1 MNGGGIPV
9 PARMRDLVSGGS
21 LTARAL
27 RSSMLT
33 IGGYGFAQVMR
44 LLSNLVLT
52 RVLFPEAFGLMGLV
66 TVFLTGLIMFSDIGI
81 GAAIAHSRRGDDP
94 DFLDTAWTLNLVR
107 GGVLFIL
114 GCALA
119 WPMAAFYDEPMLA
132 GMLAL
137 ASSQF
142 LIAALMPT
150 RRDTATR
157 HLMLGRVTL
166 LEMMAQLISLS
177 VMVALAL
184 WLRSVW
190 ALVWGA
196 LVAALVQVALMSLFL
211 PGHRNRIRWEGPAA
225 HELVHFGK
233 WIFLSTICG
242 FLLSQGDKLILG
254 KYLPLDAFG
263 VFNIGFFLGS
273 FPMLLGMVLITRILI
288 PIYRDRPPAQSRD
301 NFLKLR
307 KMRNLVTGGLL
318 AMLATI
324 AFTGVWLVDLL
335 YDDRYRDAGAI
346 VVLIACMQIPVVIG
360 LTYDQAA
367 LAAGDSRRFLV
378 VSATK
383 ATLVIAGIFLG
394 VQAGG
399 LPGAIIGQGLG
410 ILAAYPA
417 LVWLAARLGVWDP
430 AHDLGFAGL
439 GLLCATGAVWWNWQ
453 AIAAL
458 AG

>member
-1 MNGGGIPV
+1 MNGGGIV
-9 PARMRDLVSGGS
+9 GPARFRELVSGDS
-21 LTARAL
+21 LMARAL

-33 IGGYGFAQVMR
+33 VSGYGFAQVVR

-52 RVLFPEAFGLMGLV
+52 RLLFPEAFGLMALV
-66 TVFLTGLIMFSDIGI
+66 TVFLTGLMMFSDFGM
-81 GAAIAHSRRGDDP
+81 GPSIAQSQRGDDP

-107 GGVLFIL
+107 GGVLFAV

-119 WPMAAFYDEPMLA
+119 WPMSAFYSEPVLA

-137 ASSQF
+137 ASTQF
-142 LIAALMPT
+142 LITSLMPT
-150 RRDTATR
+150 RRDTANR

-166 LEMMAQLISLS
+166 LEMVAQVISLS
-177 VMVALAL
+177 IMVALAI

-190 ALVWGA
+190 ALVWGS
-196 LVAALVQVALMSLFL
+196 LVGAMVQVALMSLFL
-211 PGHRNRIRWEGPAA
+211 PGPRNRIRWEAPAV

-254 KYLPLDAFG
+254 KFLPLDVFG
-263 VFNIGFFLGS
+263 VYNIGFFLGS
-273 FPMLLGMVLITRILI
+273 FPMMLGMVVITRVLI
-288 PIYRDRPPAQSRD
+288 PIYRDRPPAQSRE

-307 KMRNLVTGGLL
+307 KMRILVTGGLL
-318 AMLATI
+318 AILATI
-324 AFTGVWLVDLL
+324 ALSGVWLVELL

-346 VVLIACMQIPVVIG
+346 VVLIACMQIPVIIG

-367 LAAGDSRRFLV
+367 LAAGDSRRFLL
-378 VSATK
+378 VSVTK
-383 ATLVIAGIFLG
+383 ATLVVIGIFFG
-394 VQAGG
+394 VRAGG
-399 LPGAIIGQGLG
+399 LPGAIIGQGLA

-417 LVWLAARLGVWDP
+417 LVWLAARMGVWDA

-439 GLLCATGAVWWNWQ
+439 GLLCAGAAVWWNWQ
-453 AIAAL
+453 AIMAL
-458 AG
+458 TG

>member
-1 MNGGGIPV
+1 MNGGGILG
-9 PARMRDLVSGGS
+9 PARIKGLVKGGS

-27 RSSMLT
+27 RSSILT
-33 IGGYGFAQVMR
+33 VGGFGFAQVAR

-52 RVLFPEAFGLMGLV
+52 RLLFPEAFGLMALV
-66 TVFLTGLIMFSDIGI
+66 AVFQTGLIMFSDFGVS
-81 GAAIAHSRRGDDP
+81 AAIAQSRHGDDP
-94 DFLDTAWTLNLVR
+94 DFLDTAWTLNLIR
-107 GGVLFIL
+107 GGVLFVL

-119 WPMAAFYDEPMLA
+119 RPVSAFYDEPVLA

-137 ASSQF
+137 ASTQF
-142 LIAALMPT
+142 LIMAVMPT
-150 RRDTATR
+150 RRDTANR
-157 HLMLGRVTL
+157 HLTLGRVTL
-166 LEMMAQLISLS
+166 LEMVAQVISLS
-177 VMVALAL
+177 IMAALAF

-196 LVAALVQVALMSLFL
+196 LVGAMVQVALMSLFL
-211 PGHRNRIRWEGPAA
+211 PGQHNRIRWEAPAV

-233 WIFLSTICG
+233 WIFLSTIFG

-254 KYLPLDAFG
+254 KYLPLDVFG
-263 VFNIGFFLGS
+263 VYNIGFFLGS
-273 FPMLLGMVLITRILI
+273 VPMMLGMVLITRVLI
-288 PIYRDRPPAQSRD
+288 PIYRDRPPAQSRE

-307 KMRNLVTGGLL
+307 RMRILVSGGLL
-318 AMLATI
+318 AMLMII

-367 LAAGDSRRFLV
+367 LAAGDSRRFML

-383 ATLVIAGIFLG
+383 AVLVVTGILLG

-417 LVWLAARLGVWDP
+417 LVWLSARLGVWDP

-439 GLLCATGAVWWNWQ
+439 GLLFAAAAVWWNWP

>member
-1 MNGGGIPV
+1 MNGGGIAM
-9 PARMRDLVSGGS
+9 PARLRNLASGGS

-33 IGGYGFAQVMR
+33 IGGYGFAQVVR

-66 TVFLTGLIMFSDIGI
+66 TVVLTGLIMFSDFGI
-81 GAAIAHSRRGDDP
+81 GAAIAQSRRGDDP
-94 DFLDTAWTLNLVR
+94 DFLDTAWTLNLIR
-107 GGVLFIL
+107 GVLLFAI

-119 WPMAAFYDEPMLA
+119 WPISAIYDKPVLD
-132 GMLAL
+132 GMIAL
-137 ASSQF
+137 ASTQF

-150 RRDTATR
+150 RRETANR

-166 LEMMAQLISLS
+166 LEMVAQVISLS
-177 VMVALAL
+177 LMVGLAIS
-184 WLRSVW
+184 LRSVW
-190 ALVWGA
+190 ALIWGS
-196 LVAALVQVALMSLFL
+196 LFGMMVQVALMSLFL
-211 PGHRNRIRWEGPAA
+211 PGQRNRIRWEMTAV
-225 HELVHFGK
+225 HQLLHFGK
-233 WIFLSTICG
+233 WIILSTICG

-254 KYLPLDAFG
+254 KFLPLDEFG
-263 VFNIGFFLGS
+263 VYNIGFFLGS
-273 FPMLLGMVLITRILI
+273 FPMLLGMVVITRVLI
-288 PIYRDRPPAQSRD
+288 PIYRDRPPAESRE

-307 KMRNLVTGGLL
+307 KMRVMVTGGLL

-324 AFTGVWLVDLL
+324 AFSGVWLVDLL
-335 YDDRYRDAGAI
+335 YDSRYRDAGAI
-346 VVLIACMQIPVVIG
+346 VVLIACMQIPVIIG

-383 ATLVIAGIFLG
+383 ATLVITGIFLG

-417 LVWLAARLGVWDP
+417 LVWLASRLGVWDP
-430 AHDLGFAGL
+430 AHDVGFAGL
-439 GLLCATGAVWWNWQ
+439 GLLLAVGAVWWNWQ
-453 AIAAL
+453 AVAAL

>member
-1 MNGGGIPV
+1 M
-9 PARMRDLVSGGS
+9 PARLKNLASGGS

-33 IGGYGFAQVMR
+33 IGGYGFAQVVR

-66 TVFLTGLIMFSDIGI
+66 TVILTGLIMFSDFGI
-81 GAAIAHSRRGDDP
+81 GAAIAQSGRGDDP
-94 DFLDTAWTLNLVR
+94 DFLDTAWTLNLIR
-107 GGVLFIL
+107 GVLLFAI

-119 WPMAAFYDEPMLA
+119 WPISAVYDKPVLA
-132 GMLAL
+132 GMIAL
-137 ASSQF
+137 ASTQF

-150 RRDTATR
+150 RRETANR

-166 LEMMAQLISLS
+166 LEMVAQVISLS
-177 VMVALAL
+177 LMVGLAIS
-184 WLRSVW
+184 LRSVW
-190 ALVWGA
+190 ALIWGS
-196 LVAALVQVALMSLFL
+196 LFGMMVQVALMSLFL
-211 PGHRNRIRWEGPAA
+211 PGQRNRIRWEMTAV
-225 HELVHFGK
+225 HQLLHFGK

-254 KYLPLDAFG
+254 KFLPLDVFG
-263 VFNIGFFLGS
+263 VYNIGFFLGS
-273 FPMLLGMVLITRILI
+273 FPMLLGMVVITRILI
-288 PIYRDRPPAQSRD
+288 PIYRDRPPAESRE

-307 KMRNLVTGGLL
+307 KMRVMVTGGLL

-324 AFTGVWLVDLL
+324 AFSGVWLVDLL
-335 YDDRYRDAGAI
+335 YDNRYRDAGAI
-346 VVLIACMQIPVVIG
+346 VVLIACMQIPVIIG

-383 ATLVIAGIFLG
+383 ATLVLTGIFLG

-439 GLLCATGAVWWNWQ
+439 GLLFAAGAVWWNWQ

>member
-1 MNGGGIPV
+1 MNGGGIAM
-9 PARMRDLVSGGS
+9 PARLKNLASGGS

-33 IGGYGFAQVMR
+33 IGGYGFAQVVR

-66 TVFLTGLIMFSDIGI
+66 TVILTGLIMFSDFGI
-81 GAAIAHSRRGDDP
+81 GAAIAQSGRGDDP
-94 DFLDTAWTLNLVR
+94 DFLDTAWTLNLIR
-107 GGVLFIL
+107 GVLLFAI

-119 WPMAAFYDEPMLA
+119 WPISAVYDKPVLA
-132 GMLAL
+132 GMIAL
-137 ASSQF
+137 ASTQF

-150 RRDTATR
+150 RRETANR

-166 LEMMAQLISLS
+166 LEMVAQVISLS
-177 VMVALAL
+177 LMVGLAIS
-184 WLRSVW
+184 LRSVW
-190 ALVWGA
+190 ALIWGS
-196 LVAALVQVALMSLFL
+196 LFGMMVQVALMSLFL
-211 PGHRNRIRWEGPAA
+211 PGQRNRIRWEMTAV
-225 HELVHFGK
+225 HQLLHFGK

-254 KYLPLDAFG
+254 KFLPLDVFG
-263 VFNIGFFLGS
+263 VYNIGFFLGS
-273 FPMLLGMVLITRILI
+273 FPMLLGMVVITRILI
-288 PIYRDRPPAQSRD
+288 PIYRDRPPAESRE

-307 KMRNLVTGGLL
+307 KMRVMVTGGLL

-324 AFTGVWLVDLL
+324 AFSGVWLVDLL
-335 YDDRYRDAGAI
+335 YDNRYRDAGAI
-346 VVLIACMQIPVVIG
+346 VVLIACMQIPVIIG

-383 ATLVIAGIFLG
+383 ATLVLTGIFLG

-439 GLLCATGAVWWNWQ
+439 GLLFAAGAVWWNWQ